1 MARTAIAINGEYKQ
15 RYSIY
20 VTPTEYAELSKTLS
34 VLRNT
39 ESKDDS
45 DTNNV
50 LRNKESVKVFK
61 LSKKNHELKQEIE
74 ALRKQLEDNSVLRN
88 TELTNDNVLR
98 NKESTK
104 AGPLTI
110 TLRDTEEKDTIM
122 DILSILRDPKGAK
135 DFVDYVQSD
144 VFDHAR
150 AERLMFGYRSWERQ
164 EV

>member
-1 MARTAIAINGEYKQ
+1 MARTATAINGEYKQ

-20 VTPTEYAELSKTLS
+20 VTPTEYAKLSKSLS

-39 ESKDDS
+39 ESKNDS
-45 DTNNV
+45 NTDNV

-74 ALRKQLEDNSVLRN
+74 ALKKQLEDNNVLRN
-88 TELTNDNVLR
+88 TELT
-98 NKESTK
+98 KT
-104 AGPLTI
+104 GPLTI
-110 TLRDTEEKDTIM
+110 TLKDSIEKDTIM

-144 VFDHAR
+144 VFDYGR
-150 AERLMFGYRSWERQ
+150 AERLMFGYRFWERQ

>member
-45 DTNNV
+45 DAKNV

-74 ALRKQLEDNSVLRN
+74 ALKKQLEDN
-88 TELTNDNVLR
+88 NVLR
-98 NKESTK
+98 NKELTK
-104 AGPLTI
+104 SGPLTI
-110 TLRDTEEKDTIM
+110 TLRDEEEKDTVM

-135 DFVDYVQSD
+135 DFVNYLQSD
-144 VFDHAR
+144 VFDHGR
-150 AERLMFGYRSWERQ
+150 AERLMFGYRFWERQ

>member
-45 DTNNV
+45 DTNSV

-61 LSKKNHELKQEIE
+61 LSKKNHELKQEIA

-88 TELTNDNVLR
+88 TELT
-98 NKESTK
+98 KT
-104 AGPLTI
+104 GLTI
-110 TLRDTEEKDTIM
+110 TLRDAEEKDTVM

>member
-20 VTPTEYAELSKTLS
+20 VTPTEYTELSKTLS

-88 TELTNDNVLR
+88 TELT
-98 NKESTK
+98 K

-110 TLRDTEEKDTIM
+110 TLRDAEEKDTVM

>member
-20 VTPTEYAELSKTLS
+20 VTPTEYAKLSKTLS

-74 ALRKQLEDNSVLRN
+74 ALKKQLEDN
-88 TELTNDNVLR
+88 NVLR
-98 NKESTK
+98 NKELTK
-104 AGPLTI
+104 SGPLTI
-110 TLRDTEEKDTIM
+110 TLRDEEEKDTVM
-122 DILSILRDPKGAK
+122 DILSILRDPRSAK
-135 DFVDYVQSD
+135 DFVNYVQSD
-144 VFDHAR
+144 VFDHGR
-150 AERLMFGYRSWERQ
+150 AERLMFGYRFWERQ